1 VDHRKKTTVGETA
14 TTILVKEMEMKIS
27 EVEEAV
33 EGEIVKD
40 LDVIAAVLEAIEA
53 DSTEKTILNALLTNG
68 EIYMTSN
75 AIT

>member
-1 VDHRKKTTVGETA
+1 MDHRKKTTVGETA

>member
-27 EVEEAV
+27 EVKEAV

-40 LDVIAAVLEAIEA
+40 LDVIAV
-53 DSTEKTILNALLTNG
+53 TIG

-75 AIT
+75 AIS